1 MFEAI
6 IRMRKL
12 IKPYG
17 SDELLAPFTE
27 IGVNLADV
35 EQIPK
40 FLLNDSAIAN
50 VVMLGSGYFNPLQGF
65 MNKTEALSVCDEF
78 RTLNGLFWPIPVLNI
93 TREMPDFKI
102 GEKVALL
109 DSSQDHNPCIAIMN
123 ISDVEFL
130 SDQDLNYF
138 CIRIF
143 GTNDCNHPGVN
154 KFKKLGNYLVSGSI
168 EVSQLSTFP
177 MDHPDTFRTA
187 SQLREIIT
195 DLGWRKIVAFQT
207 RNPMHRAHEEV
218 CRIACERINADG
230 LIIHMLLGKL
240 KEGDI
245 PAKTRDECI
254 RTMVASYFHDL
265 PVLISGYGF
274 DMLYAGPREAL
285 LHAIVRQNLGATHL
299 IIGRDHAGI
308 GNFYGEFEAQE
319 IFDEWHDVSEL
330 QIKIF
335 KADHAAYSKK
345 LEKVVMLNEVD
356 NHKAVDFVTLSGTKL
371 RELLA
376 NGQRPPA
383 EVVRPEVA
391 EILIDFYKLNK

>member
-1 MFEAI
+1 MS
-6 IRMRKL
+6 KL

-17 SDELLAPFTE
+17 SDELLAPFNE

-65 MNKTEALSVCDEF
+65 MNKTEALSVCDEL

-330 QIKIF
+330 QIQIF

-356 NHKAVDFVTLSGTKL
+356 NHQAVDFVTLSGTKL

-376 NGQRPPA
+376 NGQLPPA

>member
-1 MFEAI
+1 MS
-6 IRMRKL
+6 KL

-17 SDELLAPFTE
+17 SNELLTPFKE

-35 EQIPK
+35 EQMPK

-50 VVMLGSGYFNPLQGF
+50 VVMIGSGYFNPLQGF
-65 MNKTEALSVCDEF
+65 MNKTEALSVCDEL

-138 CIRIF
+138 CMRIF

-356 NHKAVDFVTLSGTKL
+356 NHKAGDFVTLSGTKL

-376 NGQRPPA
+376 NGQLPPA

>member
-1 MFEAI
+1 MS
-6 IRMRKL
+6 KL

-17 SDELLAPFTE
+17 SNELLTPFKE

-35 EQIPK
+35 EQMPK

-138 CIRIF
+138 CMRIF

-330 QIKIF
+330 QIQIF

-356 NHKAVDFVTLSGTKL
+356 NHQAVDFVTLSGTKL

-376 NGQRPPA
+376 NGQLPPA

>member
-1 MFEAI
+1 MS
-6 IRMRKL
+6 KL

-17 SDELLAPFTE
+17 SDQLLAPFNE

-319 IFDEWHDVSEL
+319 IFDKWHDVSEL
-330 QIKIF
+330 QIQIF

-356 NHKAVDFVTLSGTKL
+356 NHQVVDFVTLSGTKL

-376 NGQRPPA
+376 NGQLPPA

>member
-1 MFEAI
+1 MS
-6 IRMRKL
+6 KL

-17 SDELLAPFTE
+17 SDELLTPFKE

-35 EQIPK
+35 EQMPK

-65 MNKTEALSVCDEF
+65 MNKTEALSVCDEL
-78 RTLNGLFWPIPVLNI
+78 RTLNGLFWPTPVLNI

-138 CIRIF
+138 CMRIF

-319 IFDEWHDVSEL
+319 IFDKWHDVSEL
-330 QIKIF
+330 QIQIF

-356 NHKAVDFVTLSGTKL
+356 NHQAVDFVTLSGTKL

-376 NGQRPPA
+376 NGQLPPA

>member
-1 MFEAI
+1 MS
-6 IRMRKL
+6 KL

-17 SDELLAPFTE
+17 SNELLTPFKE

-40 FLLNDSAIAN
+40 LLLNDSAIAN

-65 MNKTEALSVCDEF
+65 MNKTEAISVCDEL

-138 CIRIF
+138 CMRIF

-319 IFDEWHDVSEL
+319 IFDKWHDVSEL
-330 QIKIF
+330 QIQIF

-356 NHKAVDFVTLSGTKL
+356 NHQAVDFVTLSGTKL

-376 NGQRPPA
+376 NGQLPPA

>member
-1 MFEAI
+1 MS
-6 IRMRKL
+6 KL

-17 SDELLAPFTE
+17 SDELLTPFNE

-35 EQIPK
+35 EQMPK

-65 MNKTEALSVCDEF
+65 MNKTEALSVCDELC
-78 RTLNGLFWPIPVLNI
+78 TLNGLFWPIPVLNI

-138 CIRIF
+138 CMRIF

-330 QIKIF
+330 QIQIF

-356 NHKAVDFVTLSGTKL
+356 NHQAVDFVTLSGTKL

-376 NGQRPPA
+376 NGQLPPA

>member
-1 MFEAI
+1 MS
-6 IRMRKL
+6 KL

-17 SDELLAPFTE
+17 SDELLTPFNE

-65 MNKTEALSVCDEF
+65 MNKIEALSVCDEF

-143 GTNDCNHPGVN
+143 GTDDCNHPGVN

-254 RTMVASYFHDL
+254 RTMVASYFYDL

-319 IFDEWHDVSEL
+319 IFDKWHDVSEL
-330 QIKIF
+330 QIQIF

>member
-1 MFEAI
+1 MS
-6 IRMRKL
+6 KL

-17 SDELLAPFTE
+17 SDELLTPFNE

-154 KFKKLGNYLVSGSI
+154 KFKKLGNYLVSGNI
-168 EVSQLSTFP
+168 EVSQVSTFP

-330 QIKIF
+330 QIQIF

-376 NGQRPPA
+376 NGQLPPA

>member
-1 MFEAI
+1 MS
-6 IRMRKL
+6 KL

-17 SDELLAPFTE
+17 SDELLTPFNE
-27 IGVNLADV
+27 IGLNLADV

-138 CIRIF
+138 CMRIF

-391 EILIDFYKLNK
+391 EILIDFYKLYK

>member
-1 MFEAI
+1 MS
-6 IRMRKL
+6 KL

-17 SDELLAPFTE
+17 SNELLTPFKE

-35 EQIPK
+35 EQMPK

-138 CIRIF
+138 CMRIF

-319 IFDEWHDVSEL
+319 IFDKWHDVSEL
-330 QIKIF
+330 QIQIF

-356 NHKAVDFVTLSGTKL
+356 NHQAVDFVTFSATKL

-376 NGQRPPA
+376 NGQLPPA

>member
-1 MFEAI
+1 MS
-6 IRMRKL
+6 KL

-17 SDELLAPFTE
+17 SDELLTPFNE

-35 EQIPK
+35 EQMPK

-78 RTLNGLFWPIPVLNI
+78 RTSNGLFWPIPVLNI

-330 QIKIF
+330 QIQIF

-356 NHKAVDFVTLSGTKL
+356 NHQAVDFVTLSGTKL

-376 NGQRPPA
+376 NGQLPPA

>member
-1 MFEAI
+1 MS
-6 IRMRKL
+6 KL

-17 SDELLAPFTE
+17 SDELLSPFNE

-35 EQIPK
+35 EQMPK

-138 CIRIF
+138 CMRIF

-330 QIKIF
+330 QIQIF

-376 NGQRPPA
+376 NGQLPPA

>member
-1 MFEAI
+1 MS
-6 IRMRKL
+6 KL

-17 SDELLAPFTE
+17 SDELLTPFNE

-35 EQIPK
+35 EQMPK

-65 MNKTEALSVCDEF
+65 MNKTEALSVCDEL

-376 NGQRPPA
+376 NGQLPPA

>member
-1 MFEAI
+1 MS
-6 IRMRKL
+6 KL

-17 SDELLAPFTE
+17 SNELLTPFKE

-35 EQIPK
+35 EQMPK

-65 MNKTEALSVCDEF
+65 MNKTEAISVCDEL

-138 CIRIF
+138 CMRIF

-330 QIKIF
+330 QIQIF

-356 NHKAVDFVTLSGTKL
+356 NHQAVDFVTLSGTKL

-376 NGQRPPA
+376 NGQLPPA

>member
-1 MFEAI
+1 MS
-6 IRMRKL
+6 KL

-17 SDELLAPFTE
+17 SDELLTPFKE

-65 MNKTEALSVCDEF
+65 MNKTEAISVCDEL

-138 CIRIF
+138 CMRIF

-319 IFDEWHDVSEL
+319 IFDKWHDVSEL
-330 QIKIF
+330 QIQIF

-356 NHKAVDFVTLSGTKL
+356 NHQAVDFVTLSGTKL

-376 NGQRPPA
+376 NGQLPPA

-391 EILIDFYKLNK
+391 KILIDFYKLNK

>member
-1 MFEAI
+1 MS
-6 IRMRKL
+6 KL

-17 SDELLAPFTE
+17 SDELLTPFNE
-27 IGVNLADV
+27 IGLNLADV
-35 EQIPK
+35 EQMPK

-330 QIKIF
+330 QIQIF

-356 NHKAVDFVTLSGTKL
+356 NHQAVDFVTLSGTKL

-376 NGQRPPA
+376 NGQLPPA

-391 EILIDFYKLNK
+391 EILIDFYKINK

>member
-1 MFEAI
+1 MS
-6 IRMRKL
+6 KL

-17 SDELLAPFTE
+17 SDELLTPFNE
-27 IGVNLADV
+27 IGLNLPDV
-35 EQIPK
+35 EQMPK

-138 CIRIF
+138 CMRIF

-240 KEGDI
+240 KQGDI

-319 IFDEWHDVSEL
+319 IFDEWHDVNEL
-330 QIKIF
+330 QIQIF

-356 NHKAVDFVTLSGTKL
+356 NHKAVDYVTLSGTKL

-376 NGQRPPA
+376 NGQLPPA

>member
-1 MFEAI
+1 MS
-6 IRMRKL
+6 KL

-17 SDELLAPFTE
+17 SDELLSPFNE

-138 CIRIF
+138 CMRIF

-330 QIKIF
+330 QIQIF

-356 NHKAVDFVTLSGTKL
+356 NHQAVDFVTLSGTKL

-376 NGQRPPA
+376 NGQLPPA

>member
-1 MFEAI
+1 MS
-6 IRMRKL
+6 KL

-17 SDELLAPFTE
+17 SDELLTPFNE

-35 EQIPK
+35 EQMPK

-138 CIRIF
+138 CMRIF

-308 GNFYGEFEAQE
+308 GNFCGEFGAQE
-319 IFDEWHDVSEL
+319 IFDKWHDVSEL
-330 QIKIF
+330 QIQIF

-345 LEKVVMLNEVD
+345 LEKVVILNEVD

-376 NGQRPPA
+376 NGQLPPA

>member
-1 MFEAI
+1 MS
-6 IRMRKL
+6 KL

-17 SDELLAPFTE
+17 SDELLAPFNE

-319 IFDEWHDVSEL
+319 IFDKWHDVSEL
-330 QIKIF
+330 QIQIF

-356 NHKAVDFVTLSGTKL
+356 NHQAVDFITLSGTKL

-376 NGQRPPA
+376 NGQLPPA

>member
-1 MFEAI
+1 MS
-6 IRMRKL
+6 KL

-17 SDELLAPFTE
+17 SDELLTPFNE

-35 EQIPK
+35 EQMPK

-65 MNKTEALSVCDEF
+65 MNKTEALSVCDEL
-78 RTLNGLFWPIPVLNI
+78 RTLNRLFWPIPVLNI

-138 CIRIF
+138 CMRIF

-330 QIKIF
+330 QIQIF
-335 KADHAAYSKK
+335 RADHAAYSKK

-376 NGQRPPA
+376 NGQLPPA

>member
-1 MFEAI
+1 MS
-6 IRMRKL
+6 KL

-17 SDELLAPFTE
+17 SDELLTPFNE

-35 EQIPK
+35 EQMPK

-65 MNKTEALSVCDEF
+65 MNKTEAISVCDEL

-138 CIRIF
+138 CMRIF

-254 RTMVASYFHDL
+254 RTMAASYFHDL

-376 NGQRPPA
+376 NGQLPPA

>member
-1 MFEAI
+1 MS
-6 IRMRKL
+6 KL

-17 SDELLAPFTE
+17 SDELLTPFNE
-27 IGVNLADV
+27 IGMNLADV

-138 CIRIF
+138 CMRIF

-168 EVSQLSTFP
+168 EASQLSTFP

-254 RTMVASYFHDL
+254 RTMVASYFRDL

-319 IFDEWHDVSEL
+319 IFDEWHDASEL

-376 NGQRPPA
+376 NGQPPPA

>member
-1 MFEAI
+1 MS
-6 IRMRKL
+6 KL

-17 SDELLAPFTE
+17 SDELLSPFNE

-35 EQIPK
+35 EQMPK

-65 MNKTEALSVCDEF
+65 MNKIEALSVCDEL

-376 NGQRPPA
+376 NGQLPPA

>member
-1 MFEAI
+1 MS
-6 IRMRKL
+6 KL

-17 SDELLAPFTE
+17 SDELFTPFKE

-35 EQIPK
+35 EQMPK

-65 MNKTEALSVCDEF
+65 MNKTEALSVCDEL

-138 CIRIF
+138 CMRIF

-330 QIKIF
+330 QIQIF

-356 NHKAVDFVTLSGTKL
+356 NHQAVDFVTLSGTKL

-376 NGQRPPA
+376 NGQLPPA

>member
-1 MFEAI
+1 MS
-6 IRMRKL
+6 KL

-17 SDELLAPFTE
+17 SDELLAPFNE

-109 DSSQDHNPCIAIMN
+109 DSSQDHNPCIAIMS

-376 NGQRPPA
+376 NGQLPPA

>member
-1 MFEAI
+1 MS
-6 IRMRKL
+6 KL

-17 SDELLAPFTE
+17 SDQLLAPFNE

-65 MNKTEALSVCDEF
+65 MNKTEALSVCDEL

-138 CIRIF
+138 CMRIF

-308 GNFYGEFEAQE
+308 GSFYGEFEAQE

-330 QIKIF
+330 QIQIF

-356 NHKAVDFVTLSGTKL
+356 NHQAVDFVTLSGTKL

-376 NGQRPPA
+376 NGQLPPA

>member
-1 MFEAI
+1 MS
-6 IRMRKL
+6 KL

-17 SDELLAPFTE
+17 SDELLTPFNE

-35 EQIPK
+35 EQMPK

-65 MNKTEALSVCDEF
+65 MNKTEALSVCDEL

-330 QIKIF
+330 QIQIF

-356 NHKAVDFVTLSGTKL
+356 NHQAVDFVTLSGTKL

-376 NGQRPPA
+376 NGQLPPA

>member
-1 MFEAI
+1 MS
-6 IRMRKL
+6 KL

-17 SDELLAPFTE
+17 SDELLTPFNE
-27 IGVNLADV
+27 IGMNLADV

-130 SDQDLNYF
+130 SDQDINYF
-138 CIRIF
+138 CMRIF

-168 EVSQLSTFP
+168 EASQLSTFP

-299 IIGRDHAGI
+299 IIGRDHAGT

-319 IFDEWHDVSEL
+319 IFDECHDVSEL
-330 QIKIF
+330 QIQIF

-345 LEKVVMLNEVD
+345 LEKVVMLNEID

-376 NGQRPPA
+376 NGQLPPA

-391 EILIDFYKLNK
+391 EILIDFYQLNK

>member
-1 MFEAI
+1 MS
-6 IRMRKL
+6 KL

-17 SDELLAPFTE
+17 SDELLAPFNE

-35 EQIPK
+35 EQMPK

-65 MNKTEALSVCDEF
+65 MNKTEAISVCDEL

-319 IFDEWHDVSEL
+319 IFDKWHDVSEL
-330 QIKIF
+330 QIQIF

-356 NHKAVDFVTLSGTKL
+356 NHQAVDFVTLSGTKL

-376 NGQRPPA
+376 NGQLPPA

>member
-1 MFEAI
+1 MS
-6 IRMRKL
+6 KL

-17 SDELLAPFTE
+17 SDELLTSFKE

-35 EQIPK
+35 EQMPK

-65 MNKTEALSVCDEF
+65 MNKTEALSVCDEL

-319 IFDEWHDVSEL
+319 IFDKWHDVSEL
-330 QIKIF
+330 QIQIF

-356 NHKAVDFVTLSGTKL
+356 NHQVVDFVTLSGTKL

-376 NGQRPPA
+376 NGQLPPA

>member
-1 MFEAI
+1 MS
-6 IRMRKL
+6 KL

-17 SDELLAPFTE
+17 SNELLTPFKE

-35 EQIPK
+35 EQMPK

-65 MNKTEALSVCDEF
+65 MNKTEAISVCDEL

-376 NGQRPPA
+376 NGQLPPA

>member
-1 MFEAI
+1 MS
-6 IRMRKL
+6 KL

-17 SDELLAPFTE
+17 SDELLTPFNE

-154 KFKKLGNYLVSGSI
+154 KFKKLGKYLVSGSI

-345 LEKVVMLNEVD
+345 LEKVVMLNDVD
-356 NHKAVDFVTLSGTKL
+356 NHQAGDFITLSGTKL

-376 NGQRPPA
+376 NGQLPPA

>member
-1 MFEAI
+1 MS
-6 IRMRKL
+6 KL

-17 SDELLAPFTE
+17 SDELLAPFNE

-35 EQIPK
+35 EQMPK

-65 MNKTEALSVCDEF
+65 MNKTEALSVCDEL

-138 CIRIF
+138 CMRIF

-330 QIKIF
+330 QIQIF

-376 NGQRPPA
+376 NGQLPPA

>member
-1 MFEAI
+1 MS
-6 IRMRKL
+6 KL

-17 SDELLAPFTE
+17 SNELLTPFKE

-35 EQIPK
+35 EQMPK

-50 VVMLGSGYFNPLQGF
+50 VVMLGSGYFNPIQGF
-65 MNKTEALSVCDEF
+65 MNKTEAISVCDEL

-138 CIRIF
+138 CMRIF

-319 IFDEWHDVSEL
+319 IFDKWHDVSEL
-330 QIKIF
+330 QIQIF

-356 NHKAVDFVTLSGTKL
+356 NHQAVDFVTLSGTKL

-376 NGQRPPA
+376 NGQLPPA

>member
-1 MFEAI
+1 MS
-6 IRMRKL
+6 KL

-17 SDELLAPFTE
+17 SDELLSPFNE

-35 EQIPK
+35 EQMPK

-65 MNKTEALSVCDEF
+65 MNKTEALSVCDEL

-376 NGQRPPA
+376 NGQLPPA

>member
-1 MFEAI
+1 MS
-6 IRMRKL
+6 KL

-17 SDELLAPFTE
+17 SNELLTPFKE

-35 EQIPK
+35 EQMPK

-376 NGQRPPA
+376 NGQLPPA

>member
-1 MFEAI
+1 MS
-6 IRMRKL
+6 KL

-17 SDELLAPFTE
+17 SDQLLAPFNE

-65 MNKTEALSVCDEF
+65 MNKTEALSVCDEC

-195 DLGWRKIVAFQT
+195 DLGWRNVVAFQT

-376 NGQRPPA
+376 NGQLPPA

>member
-1 MFEAI
+1 MS
-6 IRMRKL
+6 KL

-17 SDELLAPFTE
+17 SDELLTPFKE

-65 MNKTEALSVCDEF
+65 MNKTEAISVCDEL

-138 CIRIF
+138 CMRIF

-319 IFDEWHDVSEL
+319 IFDKWHDVSEL
-330 QIKIF
+330 QIQIF

-356 NHKAVDFVTLSGTKL
+356 NHQAVDFVTLSGTKL

-376 NGQRPPA
+376 NGQLPPA